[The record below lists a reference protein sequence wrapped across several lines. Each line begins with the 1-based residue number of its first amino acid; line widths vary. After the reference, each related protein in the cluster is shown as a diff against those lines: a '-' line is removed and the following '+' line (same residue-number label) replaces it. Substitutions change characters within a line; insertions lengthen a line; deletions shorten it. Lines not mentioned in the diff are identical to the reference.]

1 MPIFPLSLIYFWYFE
16 GLLFFVRVF
25 KNTLLFLEEDMAVG
39 LMLKLLFV
47 PLFHDSSIVGRLL
60 SIVFRLTRVV
70 FGLISFFVIGMFI
83 ITLAVFWFSLPLLI
97 IFSLLNIVFPVWIV
111 WVFLGCLL
119 FGLTLYISQLINN
132 PLKPLWKVKDP
143 SQIWIATKL
152 KKSKIS
158 FENLLKDP
166 EVLGLIKSLE
176 KTPSD
181 FPIPQFNLNAEFE
194 VKVFELAKKSSAR
207 FITPAYFFVAEILS
221 SVSYSDQLMK
231 LGLKTE
237 DLVGAL
243 EFLEFKRNRWR
254 RIYIWEEDFSVHHLK
269 GVNRGWLGVPT
280 PALDSV
286 TVDLTRKAARE
297 SYPDFLGRGGVV
309 GQVIN
314 ILSQERDR
322 NVLLI
327 GETGSGKLAL
337 VRHLAKLINRG
348 DAPEALSTKRIVAMD
363 ISRLL
368 SGINSE
374 GEAAERIKEVFG
386 EVEFA
391 HDIIIFMG
399 EIHDLAV
406 GEASSRFNLQAL
418 LAPYLESSNCQF
430 IASTDPKDLS
440 EIIEKN
446 ANFSRLFHRV
456 ELLPATP
463 QETVEIIE
471 DRVIEVLR
479 HKKIYVS
486 FLGIKTLVDLSSRL
500 IHDRVLPDS
509 AINSLEEAVARASN
523 LKVPID
529 SSLVKELF
537 EQNLHIPLVEL
548 KEENKKELLNLESEI
563 NKQVIDQGQAA
574 KVVSDTLKRSAT
586 SLRDEKRPIGSF
598 LFVGPTGVGKTELA
612 KTVSEIYFKVGARG
626 PAGSLDSPLDS
637 LAPRASSEDSLP
649 AASRVDP
656 SSPSPLAPFLRFDMS
671 EYQTEESVNRLIG
684 GSGFEGQLTEA
695 VEHNPYSLI
704 LLDEFEK
711 ANPKILTL
719 FLQVLEDGRLTD
731 SSGKTMDFTNSI
743 IIATSNAA
751 SITIL
756 KCLQQNMEYHQ
767 METVVRE
774 ELLHIFKP
782 ELINRFDAVVIFKPL
797 SQNALEQVVKLKL
810 AALQERLKDKGY
822 LIDFSPELVSELSK
836 KGYDPLLGA
845 RPLRRLIQDT
855 LEAKLS
861 QMILE
866 DKLAKGE
873 KIVLDPTILN

>member
-60 SIVFRLTRVV
+60 SFVFRLTRVV
-70 FGLISFFVIGMFI
+70 FGLISFAVVGFLI
-83 ITLAVFWFSLPLLI
+83 IALALFWFSLPLLVV
-97 IFSLLNIVFPVWIV
+97 FSFLNIVFPVELV
-111 WVFLGCLL
+111 WAFLGMVL
-119 FGLTLYISQLINN
+119 FGLTLYINQLINN
-132 PLKPLWKVKDP
+132 PPRPLWKVKDT
-143 SQIWIATKL
+143 SKIWTATKL
-152 KKSKIS
+152 NKSKIS
-158 FENLLKDP
+158 FESLLKDP

-176 KTPSD
+176 KTPGD
-181 FPIPQFNLNAEFE
+181 FPAPQFNLDAEFE
-194 VKVFELAKKSSAR
+194 SKVFELAKKSSAR
-207 FITPAYFFVAEILS
+207 FITPAYFFVAEILNS
-221 SVSYSDQLMK
+221 TNYSDQLMK
-231 LGLKTE
+231 LDLKTE

-254 RIYIWEEDFSVHHLK
+254 RIYIWEEDFAVHHLK

-280 PALDSV
+280 PSLDAV
-286 TVDLTRKAARE
+286 TVDLTRKAALE
-297 SYPDFLGRGGVV
+297 AYPDFLGRGAVV

-374 GEAAERIKEVFG
+374 GEAAERIKEVFS
-386 EVEFA
+386 EIEFA
-391 HDIIIFMG
+391 RDIIIFMG

-418 LAPYLESSNCQF
+418 LAPYLESTNCQF
-430 IASTDPKDLS
+430 IASTDPKSLS
-440 EIIEKN
+440 EILEKN
-446 ANFSRLFHRV
+446 SNFNRLFHKV
-456 ELLPATP
+456 ELPP
-463 QETVEIIE
+463 SSVDETIQIIE

-509 AINSLEEAVARASN
+509 AINSLEEAIAQASN
-523 LKVPID
+523 SKSPID

-548 KEENKKELLNLESEI
+548 KEENKQQLLNLESEI

-626 PAGSLDSPLDS
+626 PAGSVSPG
-637 LAPRASSEDSLP
+637 PSSPS
-649 AASRVDP
+649 AAGVPVDP

-684 GSGFEGQLTEA
+684 GAGFEGQLTEA

-751 SITIL
+751 SITVL

-810 AALQERLKDKGY
+810 LALQDRLKDKGY
-822 LIDFSPELVSELSK
+822 VIDFSPELITELSK

-861 QMILE
+861 QRILE

-873 KIVLDPTILN
+873 KIILGPTILN

>member
-25 KNTLLFLEEDMAVG
+25 KNSLLFLEEDMAVG

-47 PLFHDSSIVGRLL
+47 PLFHDSSIVGRFL
-60 SIVFRLTRVV
+60 SVVFRLTRVV
-70 FGLISFFVIGMFI
+70 FGLISFAFVGAFI
-83 ITLAVFWFSLPLLI
+83 IALALFWFFLPLLV
-97 IFSLLNIVFPVWIV
+97 IFALFNIVFPVEVV
-111 WVFLGCLL
+111 WLFLGCLL
-119 FGLTLYISQLINN
+119 FGLTLYINQLINN
-132 PLKPLWKVKDP
+132 PLKPLWKVKNS
-143 SQIWIATKL
+143 SQIWTATKS
-152 KKSKIS
+152 KKSQIK

-166 EVLGLIKSLE
+166 EVLGFIKSLE
-176 KTPSD
+176 KSSAD
-181 FPIPQFNLNAEFE
+181 FPVPQFNFDTEFE
-194 VKVFELAKKSSAR
+194 SKVFELVKKSSAR

-221 SVSYSDQLMK
+221 SINYSDQLMK
-231 LGLKTE
+231 IGLKTG
-237 DLVGAL
+237 DLINAL

-254 RIYIWEEDFSVHHLK
+254 KIYIWEEDFAIHHLK

-280 PALDSV
+280 PVLDSV

-297 SYPDFLGRGGVV
+297 GYPDFLGRGAVV

-314 ILSQERDR
+314 ILSQDRDR

-348 DAPEALSTKRIVAMD
+348 DAPEALSTKRIVGMD

-374 GEAAERIKEVFG
+374 GEAAERIRQVFG

-391 HDIIIFMG
+391 RDIIIFMG

-430 IASTDPKDLS
+430 IASTDPKNLS

-456 ELLPATP
+456 ELSSATP
-463 QETVEIIE
+463 EEAMEIIE

-523 LKVPID
+523 LKSPID
-529 SSLVKELF
+529 SNLIKELF

-548 KEENKKELLNLESEI
+548 KEENKQELLNLEGEI

-612 KTVSEIYFKVGARG
+612 KTVSEIYFKNEKG
-626 PAGSLDSPLDS
+626 GS
-637 LAPRASSEDSLP
+637 
-649 AASRVDP
+649 
-656 SSPSPLAPFLRFDMS
+656 FLRFDMS
-671 EYQTEESVNRLIG
+671 EYQTEESVNRLTG
-684 GSGFEGQLTEA
+684 GGGFEGQLTES

-711 ANPKILTL
+711 ANSKILTL

-731 SSGKTMDFTNSI
+731 VSGKHMDFTNSI

-751 SITIL
+751 SLTVL
-756 KCLQQNMEYHQ
+756 KCLQENIEYHQ

-782 ELINRFDAVVIFKPL
+782 ELVNRFDAVVIFKPL
-797 SQNALEQVVKLKL
+797 SKLALEQIVKLKL
-810 AALQERLKDKGY
+810 AALQTRLKDKGY
-822 LIDFSPELVSELSK
+822 LIDFSPELVTELSK

-873 KIVLDPTILN
+873 KIILGSDILN

>member
-1 MPIFPLSLIYFWYFE
+1 MKFFPANLIYFWYFE
-16 GLLFFVRVF
+16 GLLFFIRVF

-60 SIVFRLTRVV
+60 SLVFRLTRVV
-70 FGLISFFVIGMFI
+70 FGLISFAVVGLFI
-83 ITLAVFWFSLPLLI
+83 IALAFFWFSLPLLVVFSFFNI
-97 IFSLLNIVFPVWIV
+97 IFPVEVV
-111 WVFLGCLL
+111 WALLGCLL
-119 FGLTLYISQLINN
+119 FGLTVYINQLINN
-132 PLKPLWKVKDP
+132 PPKPLWKAKNS
-143 SQIWIATKL
+143 SQIWTATKS
-152 KKSKIS
+152 KKTQIS
-158 FENLLKDP
+158 FEKLLKDP
-166 EVLGLIKSLE
+166 EVLGFIKSLE
-176 KTPSD
+176 KVVVD
-181 FPIPQFNLNAEFE
+181 FPVPQFNLDAEFE
-194 VKVFELAKKSSAR
+194 SKVFELAKKSSAR
-207 FITPAYFFVAEILS
+207 FITPAYFFVAEILTAAN
-221 SVSYSDQLMK
+221 YSDQLMK
-231 LGLKTE
+231 MDLKTD
-237 DLVGAL
+237 DLTDAL

-254 RIYIWEEDFSVHHLK
+254 KIYIWEEDFAVHHLK
-269 GVNRGWLGVPT
+269 GINRGWLGVPT

-286 TVDLTRKAARE
+286 TLDLTRKAARE
-297 SYPDFLGRGGVV
+297 GYPDFLGRGAVI
-309 GQVIN
+309 GQVVN
-314 ILSQERDR
+314 ILSQDRDR
-322 NVLLI
+322 NVLLV

-363 ISRLL
+363 VSRLL

-430 IASTDPKDLS
+430 IASTDPKALS

-446 ANFSRLFHRV
+446 ANFSRLFHKV
-456 ELLPATP
+456 ELPPASIG
-463 QETVEIIE
+463 ETVQIIE

-486 FLGIKTLVDLSSRL
+486 FLGIKALVDLSSRL

-509 AINSLEEAVARASN
+509 AINALEEAVAKATNS
-523 LKVPID
+523 KSSID

-548 KEENKKELLNLESEI
+548 KEENKQELLNLEAEI
-563 NKQVIDQGQAA
+563 NKQVIDQIPAA

-612 KTVSEIYFKVGARG
+612 KTVSEVFFKSGNRG
-626 PAGSLDSPLDS
+626 PAGSISPG
-637 LAPRASSEDSLP
+637 PSSSSTAGVP
-649 AASRVDP
+649 VDP
-656 SSPSPLAPFLRFDMS
+656 SSPSPLASFLRFDMS

-684 GSGFEGQLTEA
+684 GLGFEGQLTEA

-731 SSGKTMDFTNSI
+731 ASGKTMDFTNSI

-751 SITIL
+751 SLTVL
-756 KCLQQNMEYHQ
+756 KCLQQNMDYHQ
-767 METVVRE
+767 MESVVRE

-782 ELINRFDAVVIFKPL
+782 ELVNRFDAVVIFKPL

-810 AALQERLKDKGY
+810 SALQERLKDKGY
-822 LIDFSPELVSELSK
+822 IIDFSPELVSELSK

-873 KIVLDPTILN
+873 RIILGPDLLN